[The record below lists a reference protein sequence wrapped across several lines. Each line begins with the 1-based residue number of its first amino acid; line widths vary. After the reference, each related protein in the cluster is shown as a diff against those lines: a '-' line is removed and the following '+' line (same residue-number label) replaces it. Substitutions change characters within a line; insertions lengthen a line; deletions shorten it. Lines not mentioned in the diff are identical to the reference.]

1 MKTLAAVAPGFT
13 RDTFLTPENV
23 DLLRR
28 CGEVTFVDVMNEA
41 AVADAIGDADVYM
54 TCWGSPR
61 LTAAIL
67 EKAPR
72 LRLLAHLAGTV
83 TPLVSDA
90 VWQRGV
96 RVVSAN
102 AYLAESTAE
111 GAFAYIL
118 AAQRDIPAYSRALS
132 AEKRWKSAEAV
143 SYGLLGKTVGV
154 VSYGAVA
161 RNLIRYLQ
169 PFGVRIL
176 IYDIVPIP
184 EEDKQKYGMEQVS
197 LEALFSTADIISV
210 HTPLNPATEH
220 MIGKELFDLIREGA
234 LFVNTARGA
243 VLDQNALEQALVAGR
258 FRAALDVY
266 EKEPP
271 APDCRLYG
279 LPNVLMMPHMAG
291 PTLDFRARMAEAVI
305 RECADFIDRGLP
317 LSHEITQAH
326 AAAMTTR

>member
-1 MKTLAAVAPGFT
+1 MKTLVAVAPGFT

-28 CGEVTFVDVMNEA
+28 CGEVTFVDTMNEA

-83 TPLVSDA
+83 VPVVSEA

-96 RVVSAN
+96 RVISAN
-102 AYLAESTAE
+102 AYLAASTAE

-132 AEKRWKSAEAV
+132 VEKRWKSADAV

-184 EEDKQKYGMEQVS
+184 EEDKKKYGMEQVS
-197 LEALFSTADIISV
+197 LETLFSSADIITV
-210 HTPLNPATEH
+210 HTPLNPATRH

-234 LFVNTARGA
+234 LFVNTARGG
-243 VLDQNALEQALVAGR
+243 VLDQAALEEALVAGR
-258 FRAALDVY
+258 FRAALDVF

-271 APDCRLYG
+271 APDCPLYG

-291 PTLDFRARMAEAVI
+291 PTLDFRAHMAEAII
-305 RECADFIDRGLP
+305 RESADFIDRGLP
-317 LSHEITQAH
+317 LSHEITAAH
-326 AAAMTTR
+326 AAAMTMR

>member
-1 MKTLAAVAPGFT
+1 MKVLAAVAPGTT
-13 RDTFLTPENV
+13 RDTFLTEENMA
-23 DLLRR
+23 LLRA
-28 CGEVTFVDVMNEA
+28 CGEVALVDEMSEA
-41 AVADAIGDADVYM
+41 AVAAAIGDADVYM

-83 TPLVSDA
+83 VPVVSEA

-96 RVVSAN
+96 RVISAN
-102 AYLAESTAE
+102 AYLAKSTAE

-118 AAQRDIPAYSRALS
+118 AAQRDIPAYSRAFS
-132 AEKRWKSAEAV
+132 VEKRWKSGDAV

-154 VSYGAVA
+154 VSYGVVA

-184 EEDKQKYGMEQVS
+184 EEDKKKYGMEQVS
-197 LEALFSTADIISV
+197 LETLFATADIITV

-220 MIGKELFDLIREGA
+220 MIGKKLFDLIRPDA

-243 VLDQNALEQALVAGR
+243 VLDQNALEQALVEGR

-291 PTLDFRARMAEAVI
+291 PTLDFRARMAEAII
-305 RECADFIDRGLP
+305 RESADFIDRGGPLP
-317 LSHEITQAH
+317 DEITHAH
-326 AAAMTTR
+326 AAAMTMR